1 MSNETTTTTTPAATP
16 KRHRHTV
23 RGIVVSDKMDKTRV
37 ISLKRTRRHRLYQKK
52 LVRESRLFVHDE
64 KNESKVGDVIIAI
77 SSSPLSKNKHYR
89 MTKIVEKR
97 VGE

>member
-1 MSNETTTTTTPAATP
+1 MSNETTSTTTATP
-16 KRHRHTV
+16 LKRHRHTV
-23 RGIVVSDKMDKTRV
+23 RGIVVSDKMNKTRV
-37 ISLKRTRRHRLYQKK
+37 ISLKRTRQHRLYQKK

-77 SSSPLSKNKHYR
+77 SSAPLSKNKHYR
-89 MTKIVEKR
+89 ITKILEKR